1 MKEWNAPPSHRYH
14 APMAARDVRAHIQ
27 LLLHVARQYY
37 LEDLSQQQ
45 IAHEIGYSRA
55 TVSRLLSEAKSRK
68 IVEIYIS
75 HPLERALEL
84 ESKLRR
90 KFGLVDARVAVPA
103 EPNATLGEIGR
114 IAGEFVIEHSTPD
127 VIIALSNG
135 TSAYAT
141 VESVPHRQWRQSIV
155 VQMVGSIGGGSPTL
169 IDSPD
174 LCRELARRIGG
185 IAHTLPAPLV
195 VASPETARL
204 LRKEAVIVTTLAL
217 ARRAHIAVL
226 GVGTV
231 GPQGESGQILR
242 PFSDAGVRAEVLAAG
257 AVGHICGHHFNS
269 AGKHVATSLCG
280 RTISLDIEHL
290 PEIPIT
296 LAVAWGNNKVPA
308 LSAILRTGKLN
319 AFCTDE
325 QTAYRLLQMK

>member
-1 MKEWNAPPSHRYH
+1 
-14 APMAARDVRAHIQ
+14 MAARDARAHIQ
-27 LLLHVARQYY
+27 LLLHVARRYY
-37 LEDLSQQQ
+37 EEDLSQQQ
-45 IAHEIGYSRA
+45 IAHEIKYSRA

-84 ESKLRR
+84 ESKLCR

-103 EPNATLGEIGR
+103 AANAAQVGEIGR
-114 IAGEFVIEHSTPD
+114 IAGEFVIEHITPD
-127 VIIALSNG
+127 AIIALSNG

-141 VESVPHRQWRQSIV
+141 VEGVPSRDWRQSIV

-185 IAHTLPAPLV
+185 ISHTLPVPLV

-204 LRKEAVIVTTLAL
+204 LRKEDVIVTTLAL
-217 ARRAHIAVL
+217 ARRAHVAIL

-242 PFSDAGVRAEVLAAG
+242 PFADARVRAEVLAAG

-296 LAVAWGNNKVPA
+296 LAVAWGDNKVPA
-308 LSAILRTGKLN
+308 LSAILRTENLN
-319 AFCTDE
+319 ALCTDE